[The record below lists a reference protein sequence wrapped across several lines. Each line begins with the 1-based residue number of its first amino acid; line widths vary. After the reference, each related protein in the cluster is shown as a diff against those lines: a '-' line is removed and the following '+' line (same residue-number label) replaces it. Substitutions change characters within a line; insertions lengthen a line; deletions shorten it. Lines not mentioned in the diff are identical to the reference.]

1 MCLLLTV
8 CSCLTIILLL
18 LLCFFCQTVV
28 NSKQRVKRKVNT
40 HIQKSESSVEIW
52 KAREVGGSFF
62 IYTPNVPTSWL
73 RITIMLF
80 KYALG
85 YITHTDAGSFQQG
98 RLSVV
103 YQGSQPVQCYQGDD
117 HSGRAVM

>member
-1 MCLLLTV
+1 MCILLTV

-18 LLCFFCQTVV
+18 FLCFFCQAVV

-52 KAREVGGSFF
+52 KKARKVGGSFF
-62 IYTPNVPTSWL
+62 MYTPNVPTSCNWV

-85 YITHTDAGSFQQG
+85 YITHTGAGSFKQG
-98 RLSVV
+98 KSVV
-103 YQGSQPVQCYQGDD
+103 
-117 HSGRAVM
+117 